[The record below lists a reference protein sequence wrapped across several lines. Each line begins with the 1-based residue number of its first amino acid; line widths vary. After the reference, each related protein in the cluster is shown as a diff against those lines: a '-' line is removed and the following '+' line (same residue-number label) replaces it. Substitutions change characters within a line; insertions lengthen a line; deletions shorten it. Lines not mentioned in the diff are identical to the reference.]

1 MSPIVSPTT
10 LPPPLLPMLPP
21 GAQLPPDKLAL
32 SIAGVLAAQATGAD
46 YNNAA
51 HALVSTVLGEAPE
64 VGGLL
69 SALVDIFWPESGADI
84 WSQIEAKVEALINQK
99 IAEEVSQQVSDS
111 LAGLRIVLEDY
122 IFAAMNFQRDPTFIS
137 EKFNVTQG
145 HFLHDLPQFQS
156 QGYEL
161 LLLPLFAQFANL
173 HLGLLR
179 DGVAFGAQWGW
190 SPEIIAHIGSQLADA
205 ITSYG
210 SYADT
215 TYAAGLTQII
225 FSASNNPAKTE
236 SFNTVN
242 GFVRQ
247 MTLTVLDFRQLWQ
260 YFDSSKYPNRPQIYL
275 DREIYSDAVGTADD
289 SVFVLPAKPPSSPP
303 LRATVWAWDRI
314 DAIQVDYAQAGGPDG
329 RDSTGRMGDTNGGS
343 NALPHGG
350 SFDLTQNS
358 VTLVRARTGDILNAL
373 WFQFKDGS
381 WTNQL
386 GGNYPGG
393 SDNDFSYAGEIL
405 SSIKVMG
412 VSRFYGS
419 ADCAVFGFK
428 FEKNAQPP
436 AELLQRL
443 YRTAPQAL
451 SATAL
456 AQRLGASET
465 TVRDVAV
472 WAEQSQWAAARQHY
486 WDQLAARVQSR
497 GGSANGS
504 Q

>member
-1 MSPIVSPTT
+1 MSPTVSPTT
-10 LPPPLLPMLPP
+10 LPPPLLPV
-21 GAQLPPDKLAL
+21 LPPDKLAIG
-32 SIAGVLAAQATGAD
+32 IAATLAAQAAGTD
-46 YNNAA
+46 YNDAA
-51 HALVSTVLGEAPE
+51 HAVVSTLLGEVPE

-69 SALVDIFWPESGADI
+69 SALTDIFWPDSGDDI
-84 WSQIEAKVEALINQK
+84 WSQIEARVEALINQK
-99 IAEEVSQQVSDS
+99 IADRVSEQVSES
-111 LAGLRIVLEDY
+111 LAGLQNVLEDY
-122 IFAAMNFQRDPTFIS
+122 LVVAMKASHDPSVIS
-137 EKFNVTQG
+137 EKYNVAQG
-145 HFLHDLPQFQS
+145 AFLLDLPQFQS

-190 SPEIIAHIGSQLADA
+190 SPDVIALARSQLTDA
-205 ITSYG
+205 IASYG
-210 SYADT
+210 SYADR
-215 TYAAGLTQII
+215 TYGGVLTQII
-225 FSASNNPAKTE
+225 WSARDDAAKIE
-236 SFNTVN
+236 HFNTVN

-247 MTLTVLDFRQLWQ
+247 MTLTVLDFRQLWP
-260 YFDSSKYPNRPQIYL
+260 YFDITRYPVPPQIHL

-289 SVFVLPAKPPSSPP
+289 SVFALPSKPPSSPP

-329 RDSTGRMGDTNGGS
+329 RDSTGRMGDANGGS

-350 SFDLTQNS
+350 SFDLTQKP

-373 WFQFKDGS
+373 WFQFNDGS

-405 SSIKVMG
+405 SSIKIMG

-443 YRTAPQAL
+443 YRTAPQAS

-456 AQRLGASET
+456 AQRLGASEK

-472 WAEQSQWAAARQHY
+472 WAEQSQWAAARQRH
-486 WDQLAARVQSR
+486 WDQLAARVQR
-497 GGSANGS
+497 RGGGSANGS